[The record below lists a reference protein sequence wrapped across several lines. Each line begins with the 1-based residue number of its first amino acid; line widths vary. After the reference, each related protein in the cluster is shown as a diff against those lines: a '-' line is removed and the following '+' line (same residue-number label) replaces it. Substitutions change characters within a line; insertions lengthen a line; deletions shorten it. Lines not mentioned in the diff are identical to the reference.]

1 MKKTFIQFA
10 AQSKVGKLPKMQ
22 SRRFPGHA
30 RHGYAAY
37 ETDAPPADSPE
48 AKILEKIKGRVA
60 EEVRSQGLTNGAA
73 VEKAITETLKGL
85 NLEALRAYGTD
96 KEGFELQVRNLAA
109 EFAKIPKAGA
119 APAKVVRGAEIKR
132 VLDANWKDI
141 ETLMRNKGTKGSVVL
156 NVRAAVI
163 MDMNDAITEPVDM
176 PDDIIESFSL
186 ETFIKKRRPVEYLW
200 ELVSRRTVAAIT
212 EYKSWLEEGGEE
224 GAFAIVAEGA
234 VKPLMSK
241 KLVRNF
247 TKYRK
252 IAGKRV
258 YTEEFP
264 KFRKEAFNIIEDLFN
279 DKLMR
284 DYNAVLVTSL
294 LAKAAT
300 YVGTALDDQY
310 TNPTDYH
317 AVGAVASQME
327 TLEFYP
333 DLLIIHPQDKWR
345 IGLSQ
350 NSSGDFF
357 NASIPIYNPS
367 GNVSMLGFR
376 VFTSTRM
383 DIGWAI
389 LGESGLY
396 KVEDE
401 PIQIRLG
408 YGIDVVKD
416 INGFVT
422 DVSSDVDTNR
432 FRIIAETFF
441 HDWIGSEHLGSF
453 VRFNFATVKAALL
466 KP

>member
-1 MKKTFIQFA
+1 M
-10 AQSKVGKLPKMQ
+10 VGKLPKMQ

-30 RHGYAAY
+30 RQGYAAY
-37 ETDAPPADSPE
+37 ETDAPPTDDVE
-48 AKILEKIKGRVA
+48 AKILAKIGAKVA
-60 EEVRSQGLTNGAA
+60 EEVRSQGLQNGEAIQT
-73 VEKAITETLKGL
+73 AITATLKGL
-85 NLEALRAYGTD
+85 DLEVLRNYGANKT
-96 KEGFELQVRNLAA
+96 EFETQVRNLASS
-109 EFAKIPKAGA
+109 FAKLEGKVGAVPGKVIRGA
-119 APAKVVRGAEIKR
+119 AIKK
-132 VLDANWKDI
+132 VLDGNWKQI
-141 ETLMRNKGTKGSVVL
+141 ETLMRNKGEKGFVTL
-156 NVRAAVI
+156 NTRAAVI
-163 MDMNDAITEPVDM
+163 MEMNDAITEPVDM

-186 ETFIKKRRPVEYLW
+186 ETFIKKRRPTEYLW

-212 EYKSWLEEGGEE
+212 EYKSWLEEGSEE
-224 GAFAIVAEGA
+224 GAFAIIEEGA
-234 VKPLMSK
+234 VKPLVSK

-258 YTEEFP
+258 YTEEFA
-264 KFRKEAFNIIEDLFN
+264 KFRREAFNIIEDLFN

-300 YVGTALDDQY
+300 YVGTTLDDQY
-310 TNPTDYH
+310 AVPTDYH
-317 AVGAVASQME
+317 AVGAVAAQME
-327 TLEFYP
+327 TLEFQP

-350 NSSGDFF
+350 NSTGDFF
-357 NASIPIYNPS
+357 VNVPVYNPS
-367 GNVSMLGFR
+367 GMVTMMGFR
-376 VFTSTRM
+376 VFTSTKM
-383 DIGWAI
+383 TVGWAI

-401 PIQIRLG
+401 PIQIRMG

-416 INGFVT
+416 VDGFVT
-422 DVSSDVDTNR
+422 DVSSDIDNNR

-441 HDWIGSEHLGSF
+441 HDWIGTEHLGSF